1 MGNAD
6 SVKKVCFEDIQFIL
20 KNNTS
25 FNIITTLQRN
35 EQGCLI
41 KKTIPAHDEEY
52 IVNQNIKNPNFKI
65 IIYGK
70 NTNDETIYK
79 KYKQLL
85 SIGLS
90 NIFIYPGGL
99 FEWLCL
105 QDIYGDVEFPT
116 TSKELDILKFKPR
129 NLLRY
134 NH

>member
-6 SVKKVCFEDIQFIL
+6 SVKKVSFEDIQFIL

-25 FNIITTLQRN
+25 FNIINTLQRN

-105 QDIYGDVEFPT
+105 QDIYGDAEFPT

>member
-1 MGNAD
+1 MGNVD
-6 SVKKVCFEDIQFIL
+6 SVKKVSFEDIKFII

-25 FNIITTLQRN
+25 FNIISTLPRN

-41 KKTIPAHDEEY
+41 QKTIPVHDEEY
-52 IVNQNIKNPNFKI
+52 IINQNIKNANFKI

-70 NTNDETIYK
+70 NPNDESIYK

-105 QDIYGDVEFPT
+105 QDIYGKELFPT
-116 TSKELDILKFKPR
+116 THVEFDILKFKPISDR
-129 NLLRY
+129 TTIL
-134 NH
+134 

>member
-1 MGNAD
+1 MGNVD
-6 SVKKVCFEDIQFIL
+6 SVKKVSFEDIKFII

-25 FNIITTLQRN
+25 FNIISTLPRN

-41 KKTIPAHDEEY
+41 QKTIPVHDEEY
-52 IVNQNIKNPNFKI
+52 IINQNIKNANFKI

-70 NTNDETIYK
+70 NPNDESIYK

-105 QDIYGDVEFPT
+105 QDIYGTDEFPT
-116 TSKELDILKFKPR
+116 TSQELDILKFKPR

>member
-6 SVKKVCFEDIQFIL
+6 SVQKVSFEDIQCIL
-20 KNNTS
+20 TNNTS
-25 FNIITTLQRN
+25 FNIINTLQRN
-35 EQGCLI
+35 EQKCLI

-52 IVNQNIKNPNFKI
+52 VINQNIKNKHFKI
-65 IIYGK
+65 IIYGR
-70 NTNDETIYK
+70 NTNDESIYK

-90 NIFIYPGGL
+90 NIYIYPGGL

-105 QDIYGDVEFPT
+105 QDIYGDDQFPT

-129 NLLRY
+129 NLLRMTT
-134 NH
+134 